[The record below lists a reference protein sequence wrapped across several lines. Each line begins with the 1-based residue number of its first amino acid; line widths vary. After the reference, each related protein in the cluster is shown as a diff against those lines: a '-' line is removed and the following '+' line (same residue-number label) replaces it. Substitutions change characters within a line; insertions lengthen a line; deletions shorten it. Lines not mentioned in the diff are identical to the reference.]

1 MNKIITLIFLLCIVN
16 THSSAKNKASFFK
29 DKTKLKNPF
38 SLRDPFKA
46 PLSATSR
53 KKKRRLSDE
62 GIFTNVPTVENV
74 PLEKIKITGVFLGE
88 NRRATAL
95 LDNKDTVILKEGMK
109 LGVDQAELKAIL
121 PGGVVLVERIINVYG
136 QEEYLETV
144 LPIADEE

>member
-1 MNKIITLIFLLCIVN
+1 MSKVIVFIFLLLILN
-16 THSSAKNKASFFK
+16 ANASAKKKTSFFK

-46 PLSATSR
+46 PLGALSK

-74 PLEKIKITGVFLGE
+74 PLEKIKITGVFLGA

-136 QEEYLETV
+136 QEEYLETI
-144 LPIADEE
+144 LPIIDEE

>member
-1 MNKIITLIFLLCIVN
+1 MKNVIVIFFVSCSL
-16 THSSAKNKASFFK
+16 SFAKNRNDSFFR

-46 PLSATSR
+46 PLQENKGKR
-53 KKKRRLSDE
+53 KKRLGDD
-62 GIFTNVPTVENV
+62 GIFTNIPTVENV
-74 PLEKIKITGVFLGE
+74 PLDKIKITGVFLGK

-95 LDNKDTVILKEGMK
+95 LDGKDTVILKEGMK

-121 PGGVVLVERIINVYG
+121 PGGVVLVEKIINVYG

-144 LPIADEE
+144 VPIIDD